1 MLRLRP
7 YKSSDAKFIVSW
19 MQDQKAFAMWCADK
33 FRYPLTEAQLHRY
46 KEKYDQDENAW
57 LMTALDTDGTPV
69 GHLLMRLADYQ
80 NESIHLGFIIVDS
93 RKRGRGYGRQMIAL
107 AIQYAFEILHMSKIT
122 LGVFDNNPAA
132 HNCYK
137 TAGFIDERYEAN
149 VFAWQNELWGLY
161 DMSIEKDLLP
171 GRASFGR

>member
-33 FRYPLTEAQLHRY
+33 FQYPLTEAQLHRY
-46 KEKYDQDENAW
+46 KEKYEQDENAW

-80 NESIHLGFIIVDS
+80 NESIHLGFIIIDS

-107 AIQYAFEILHMSKIT
+107 AIQYAFEILH
-122 LGVFDNNPAA
+122 
-132 HNCYK
+132 
-137 TAGFIDERYEAN
+137 N
-149 VFAWQNELWGLY
+149 V
-161 DMSIEKDLLP
+161 I
-171 GRASFGR
+171 